1 MKKVLITGAG
11 GFIGKYFMEWLNKTL
26 TKCEVIPFNGDLLDK
41 ENVRRQL
48 EEIQPDYIIH
58 CAAKSAGNAGMSGC
72 CDNLVMTYN
81 LAEYTPKNC
90 LLIFLS
96 SVTVYGDQENASV
109 DTPMRPTSPYGISK
123 AACELL
129 LNSYK
134 DRGDFRLW
142 VLRLCATVGPN
153 MTHGLVKDLINKV
166 TGNDNPITLFGA
178 SPGSIK
184 PYIHVD
190 EIMWLIYVEIEK
202 DIANDSHKNNTNY
215 PVINM
220 CAMNNLSVLNVLN
233 IIKMYYDTGKDI
245 IWDTS
250 KVWKGDNKILSPIPT
265 KYYGYVPMLSQHA
278 ILDVL
283 QEGR

>member
-1 MKKVLITGAG
+1 MKKVLITGAH
-11 GFIGKYFMEWLNKTL
+11 GFIGKYLAENLDRNLST
-26 TKCEVIPFNGDLLDK
+26 CEIVTFTGNLLDK

-58 CAAKSAGNAGMSGC
+58 CAAKSAGNAGMAGC

-81 LAEYTPKNC
+81 LAEHTPKNC
-90 LLIFLS
+90 LFIFLS

-134 DRGDFRLW
+134 DRGDFQLW
-142 VLRLCATVGPN
+142 ILRLCATVGPN
-153 MTHGLVKDLINKV
+153 MTHGLLKDLIHKV
-166 TGNDNPITLFGA
+166 TEGDNPITLFGA

-190 EIMWLIYVEIEK
+190 EIMWLLVWEISQ
-202 DIANDSHKNNTNY
+202 DINGEWQNNKSAHPIMNVCPTNNIS
-215 PVINM
+215 V
-220 CAMNNLSVLNVLN
+220 LSVLNIVMMFYD
-233 IIKMYYDTGKDI
+233 IKKDI

-250 KVWKGDNKILSPIPT
+250 KIWKGDNKILSPIPT
-265 KYYGYVPMLSQHA
+265 KYYGYSPSLSQHA